1 MKLSLFQFQWKRN
14 GVPAYAIWAALD
26 CGPRYEISGA
36 N

>member
-1 MKLSLFQFQWKRN
+1 MEKERHAVS
-14 GVPAYAIWAALD
+14 ADAIWAALD